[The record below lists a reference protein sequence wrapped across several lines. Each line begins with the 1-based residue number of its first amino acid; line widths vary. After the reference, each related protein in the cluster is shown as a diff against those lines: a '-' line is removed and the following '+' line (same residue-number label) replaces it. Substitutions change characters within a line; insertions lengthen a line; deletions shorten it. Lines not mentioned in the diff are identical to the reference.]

1 MYNTRTYYRGSIL
14 CFLFY
19 AFQENAPE
27 IYGTLLE
34 HCAQFIN
41 CFSFACATNET
52 ISLVLFVFHIFDNG
66 AYQHRERERARKTR
80 SIQELNRINYQ
91 GNKMFLFLS
100 KVESTVN
107 RECISIEFADEGKIV
122 R

>member
-1 MYNTRTYYRGSIL
+1 MG
-14 CFLFY
+14 
-19 AFQENAPE
+19 
-27 IYGTLLE
+27 
-34 HCAQFIN
+34 H
-41 CFSFACATNET
+41 TNIEK
-52 ISLVLFVFHIFDNG
+52 
-66 AYQHRERERARKTR
+66 ERAKETR
-80 SIQELNRINYQ
+80 SIQELNRINYR